1 MQGYTNAQFST
12 LRCLDS
18 RLSSARIA
26 TVSDPRAPHP
36 PTQPP
41 TRSEPREIVELR
53 RLKEEQPDLAGA
65 ADLQIELLQIQRRIQ
80 SRIPLP
86 SIRLEAEYLNGL
98 LSNGPILQFDHLP
111 IDWTDLRFML
121 RATATAMR
129 NHEALED
136 ADYRKAEDLSR
147 QADQLPGILR
157 TWYEGALPNA
167 APISPE
173 AAGIETVVQQAMRPF
188 LTRASE
194 AVMARTDLDSW
205 NRGTC
210 PLCGGE
216 PDLAVI
222 TAAADRLLICGRCAA
237 RWRFEPLTCPFC
249 LNGDRKRITSF
260 ASRDGQYRLYAC
272 DVCERYVKA
281 YDARR
286 ASRPVMPVV
295 DGVAT
300 LPLDAAAIQKGYR

>member
-1 MQGYTNAQFST
+1 MKQ
-12 LRCLDS
+12 
-18 RLSSARIA
+18 
-26 TVSDPRAPHP
+26 
-36 PTQPP
+36 
-41 TRSEPREIVELR
+41 
-53 RLKEEQPDLAGA
+53 EQPDLSAA
-65 ADLQIELLQIQRRIQ
+65 ADLQIELLQLQRRIQ
-80 SRIPLP
+80 TRVPLP

-98 LSNGPILQFDHLP
+98 LAAGPILKFEHLP
-111 IDWTDLRFML
+111 VDWSDLRFLL

-129 NHEALED
+129 NHDALED
-136 ADYRKAEDLSR
+136 ADHRRAEDLAL
-147 QADQLPGILR
+147 QAERLPGIVR
-157 TWYEGALPNA
+157 TWYEAVQPGAGPV
-167 APISPE
+167 SPE
-173 AAGIETVVQQAMRPF
+173 LAGLESVLQQAMRPF
-188 LTRASE
+188 LTRAGD
-194 AVMARTDLDSW
+194 AVMARSDLAAW
-205 NRGTC
+205 NRGSC

-249 LNGDRKRITSF
+249 LNADRSRITSF

-272 DVCERYVKA
+272 DVCERYIKA